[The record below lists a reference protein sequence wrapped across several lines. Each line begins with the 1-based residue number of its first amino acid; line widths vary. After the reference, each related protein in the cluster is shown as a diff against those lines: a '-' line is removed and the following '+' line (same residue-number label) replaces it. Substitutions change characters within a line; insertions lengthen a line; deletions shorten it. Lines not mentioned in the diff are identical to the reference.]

1 MSHVLNELLQIRYN
15 DSPAL
20 SALCFSAATILSRPR
35 SIVIPRQRNAESHGF
50 WIEPG
55 EWGMGLG
62 VSEGEGVE
70 PHK

>member
-20 SALCFSAATILSRPR
+20 CFTVATILSCTRT
-35 SIVIPRQRNAESHGF
+35 IVIPQERNAESHGF
-50 WIEPG
+50 WIEPQG
-55 EWGMGLG
+55 GWGISLG

>member
-1 MSHVLNELLQIRYN
+1 MSHELNELLQIRYN

-20 SALCFSAATILSRPR
+20 CFTAATILSRPR
-35 SIVIPRQRNAESHGF
+35 TIVIPPERNAESHGF
-50 WIEPG
+50 WHGLSPG
-55 EWGMGLG
+55 GWGMGLG

>member
-15 DSPAL
+15 DNP
-20 SALCFSAATILSRPR
+20 ALCFTAATILNRPR
-35 SIVIPRQRNAESHGF
+35 TIVIPPERNAESHGF

>member
-20 SALCFSAATILSRPR
+20 CFTAATILSRPR
-35 SIVIPRQRNAESHGF
+35 TIVIPPERNAESHGF

-55 EWGMGLG
+55 GWGMGLG

>member
-20 SALCFSAATILSRPR
+20 CFTAATILSRPR
-35 SIVIPRQRNAESHGF
+35 TVVIPPERNAESHGF

-55 EWGMGLG
+55 GVGDGLRG
-62 VSEGEGVE
+62 
-70 PHK
+70 K

>member
-15 DSPAL
+15 DNP
-20 SALCFSAATILSRPR
+20 ALCFTAATILSHPR
-35 SIVIPRQRNAESHGF
+35 TIVIPPERNAESHGF
-50 WIEPG
+50 WIEPQGG
-55 EWGMGLG
+55 EWGISLG